1 MNLKTRAMV
10 VAAAVLFLVMAVNTL
25 VTISVATSKYHEAL
39 IARTTALAEGT
50 WKDIAKAIGF
60 GIPLSAL
67 DGMSDKLRGM
77 METDRDL
84 SSVMIMDADGKVL
97 YAADRGLDNTVPG
110 DEPGKKALAANEP
123 IVQPDGQDGRQA
135 A

>member
-1 MNLKTRAMV
+1 MKIRLSSMNLKTRAMV
-10 VAAAVLFLVMAVNTL
+10 VAAAVLFLVIAVNTL
-25 VTISVATSKYHEAL
+25 VNISVAASKYREAL

-60 GIPLSAL
+60 GIPLSAR

-97 YAADRGLDNTVPG
+97 YAADR
-110 DEPGKKALAANEP
+110 ALRTPFWAMSRERRP
-123 IVQPDGQDGRQA
+123 LPRTSL
-135 A
+135 